1 MSQNAGKVSERVI
14 QISNFFW
21 ESMHMPLNFL
31 RWVGSSPAR
40 FGNVSANLMIEYH

>member
-14 QISNFFW
+14 QISIFFR
-21 ESMHMPLNFL
+21 ESMPLDFL

>member
-14 QISNFFW
+14 QISNFFQ
-21 ESMHMPLNFL
+21 ESIPLNFS

-40 FGNVSANLMIEYH
+40 FGNVSANLMIEYR